1 MAALDFVGLFRVSGN
16 QDHVNVL
23 KKIVNMGEELD
34 FADYEIEE
42 VSSLLKQYLQALPD
56 PLLTS
61 HLYSRFINAAGLE
74 DKELQLEYIRALV
87 ATLPQHNRDLLK
99 FLVGFLNKV
108 VANEEVNKMSAY
120 NVAIVF
126 GPLCLVSKDATDPA
140 AALAH
145 ANLITVVVKALIEQ
159 QEAIFAVWLALSFFV
174 IEPTADEVVRES
186 SLRCT
191 QFEL

>member
-108 VANEEVNKMSAY
+108 VANEEANKMSAY

-159 QEAIFAVWLALSFFV
+159 QEAIFAVWPCSFF
-174 IEPTADEVVRES
+174 RF
-186 SLRCT
+186 LRAYG
-191 QFEL
+191 